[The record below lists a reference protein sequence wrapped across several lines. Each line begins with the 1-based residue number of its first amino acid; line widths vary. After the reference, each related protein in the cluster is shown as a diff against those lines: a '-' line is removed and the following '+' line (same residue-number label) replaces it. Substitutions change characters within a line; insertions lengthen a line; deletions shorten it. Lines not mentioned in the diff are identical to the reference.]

1 MWRPYKNV
9 EELVN
14 IIFYYNKP
22 LLFLKYYNKLFYL
35 KNEIVQT
42 SLNIWLFSQMYV
54 FSYSTRTKLLQGEI

>member
-1 MWRPYKNV
+1 MVKMWRPYRNV

-35 KNEIVQT
+35 KNEVVETFLI
-42 SLNIWLFSQMYV
+42 I
-54 FSYSTRTKLLQGEI
+54 